1 MDLPED
7 QLNDVFKRFKNLA
20 DKKKDGVQD
29 EDLLAL
35 VSDEMQSTSIWE
47 LLDLQVVCGTMGLPT
62 ATVKLRGPDGIARV
76 ASGIGTGPVDA
87 AYKAIDS
94 LMQVQVQLVDYGM
107 NSVTE
112 GIEALAM
119 TRVVVRPAG
128 KMGGQGFV
136 TSAQVGLEG
145 AGACGARHNHRRRLC
160 CGARQGVA

>member
-1 MDLPED
+1 MDLQED
-7 QLNDVFKRFKNLA
+7 QLNDLFKRFKTLA

-35 VSDEMQSTSIWE
+35 VSDEMQSTSAIWE

-128 KMGGQGFV
+128 KMSGEGFV
-136 TSAQVGLEG
+136 TSAQV
-145 AGACGARHNHRRRLC
+145 RVFFHNLF
-160 CGARQGVA
+160 A